1 MILVCLFQTKFKNAV
16 KTSQRVV
23 REIVEQDKEQ
33 IETILHNMEEI
44 RKALDERYDEM
55 QNLTVLCVKL
65 QVPDVFGPIAVDV
78 VDYTPLVIQVW
89 NFFFLKLMS
98 TV

>member
-1 MILVCLFQTKFKNAV
+1 M

-65 QVPDVFGPIAVDV
+65 KVPNVFGTIAVDV
-78 VDYTPLVIQVW
+78 ADYTPSVIQVW
-89 NFFFLKLMS
+89 NFDNFLKLFVFS
-98 TV
+98 LNNDLINLSN